1 MNRILTTIAI
11 AASLTMAAPAMA
23 GSSHKFQSTAEANI
37 STPVK
42 VEVVI
47 GEDLAY
53 RANNR
58 SKDISDIND
67 RRLSAAFSNRSYYGD
82 RDLERLAERL
92 EKKTL
97 MRLEKYGVAVDPNAT
112 TTVRLVITDADPNR
126 PTFEQLGRDVSLS
139 YQSFGVGG
147 AEFEGEILSG
157 DAVVAEFSYG
167 WKETDIR
174 DAQYGGTWSDANR
187 AIDRFAKKTAKM
199 IAGSSAPRS

>member
-1 MNRILTTIAI
+1 MNRFFT
-11 AASLTMAAPAMA
+11 AAALATSLIFAAPAMA
-23 GSSHKFQSTAEANI
+23 GSSGKFKTSLESSI

-58 SKDISDIND
+58 SKDISDIRD
-67 RRLSAAFSNRSYYGD
+67 RRLNAAFANRSYYGD
-82 RDLERLAERL
+82 RELEKLAERL

-97 MRLEKYGVAVDPNAT
+97 MRLEKYGVAVDPNAA

-126 PTFEQLGRDVSLS
+126 PTFNQLGRDVSLS
-139 YQSFGVGG
+139 SQSFGLGG
-147 AEFEGEILSG
+147 AAFEGEVLSG
-157 DAVVAEFSYG
+157 DTSLGEFSYS
-167 WKETDIR
+167 WKDTDIR
-174 DAQYGGTWSDANR
+174 DAQYGGIWSDANR

-199 IAGSSAPRS
+199 IAGNGQARS